1 MLFPDRLIVQSV
13 SNVAGHEA
21 RLHGFSQY
29 VCQSLRACFWNLGY
43 LQVIDLHGVFSLI
56 GWCASKTRG
65 RCGACSGTC
74 YGVCSV
80 TSGVCGVS
88 FSRSALRSRIGHTA
102 GTALTLTCS
111 PRRPALPDRRFSGH
125 GKIGRGIQLIGFG
138 CMVRQLRR
146 PPLGRQVP
154 LPFPPPIH
162 CVKRRAPYADC
173 IPGYVA

>member
-29 VCQSLRACFWNLGY
+29 VCQSLCACFWNVEY

-65 RCGACSGTC
+65 RCGACSGKC

-88 FSRSALRSRIGHTA
+88 FSRSAVALVHRSHSRPGAATGMQPPAFCLA
-102 GTALTLTCS
+102 GQL
-111 PRRPALPDRRFSGH
+111 PRRPWKDGARYTIERVWL
-125 GKIGRGIQLIGFG
+125 RGQEAAPTPAWATSPAPIS
-138 CMVRQLRR
+138 
-146 PPLGRQVP
+146 P
-154 LPFPPPIH
+154 LPFI
-162 CVKRRAPYADC
+162 A
-173 IPGYVA
+173 